1 MLGFNLYLEYSENIY
16 GNFAKAFLKRSFFAS
31 SPYITTVIII
41 HIYNKSTIGGATT
54 TQVMMT
60 LLGLA

>member
-41 HIYNKSTIGGATT
+41 NIIIRVL
-54 TQVMMT
+54 Q
-60 LLGLA
+60 